1 MNLEE
6 LRNDIIIKQKKG
18 MPFILTSVVIWL
30 LITIVAALD
39 IGVELK
45 NIFVF
50 CCSTPML
57 PLSWLIGKKIGVD
70 IFSKDNELGNLGFL
84 FTMNQIL
91 YLLIVM
97 WVFNAVPE
105 KMIMVYAM
113 VFGAHLLPYSWLY
126 QSKAYRV
133 FAMIIPILSLVL
145 GNLFSGWVVAG
156 TIAIVEMVFV
166 IILRNEVKK
175 FII

>member
-1 MNLEE
+1 MSLDE

-18 MPFILTSVVIWL
+18 LPFILTSVVIWL
-30 LITIVAALD
+30 LITVVAALD
-39 IGVELK
+39 INIAMK
-45 NIFVF
+45 NILVF
-50 CCSTPML
+50 CCSMPML

-91 YLLIVM
+91 YLLIVI
-97 WVFNAVPE
+97 WVFNAVPD

-126 QSKAYRV
+126 KSKAYRV
-133 FAMIIPILSLVL
+133 FAIIIPVLSLVL
-145 GNLFSGWVVAG
+145 GNLFGGFVVAG
-156 TIAIVEMVFV
+156 TAAAVEIAFVF
-166 IILRNEVKK
+166 ILRNELNA
-175 FII
+175 I

>member
-1 MNLEE
+1 MSLDE

-18 MPFILTSVVIWL
+18 LPFIITSVVIWL
-30 LITIVAALD
+30 FITVVAALD
-39 IGVELK
+39 INIAMK
-45 NIFVF
+45 NILVF

-91 YLLIVM
+91 YLLIVI
-97 WVFNAVPE
+97 WVFNAVPD

-126 QSKAYRV
+126 KSKVYRV
-133 FAMIIPILSLVL
+133 FAIIIPVLSLVL
-145 GNLFSGWVVAG
+145 GNLFGGFVVAG
-156 TIAIVEMVFV
+156 TAAAAEIAFV
-166 IILRNEVKK
+166 IILRNELNS
-175 FII
+175 I

>member
-1 MNLEE
+1 MSLDE

-18 MPFILTSVVIWL
+18 LPFILTSVVIWL
-30 LITIVAALD
+30 LITVVAALD
-39 IGVELK
+39 INIAMK
-45 NIFVF
+45 NILVF
-50 CCSTPML
+50 CCSMPML

-91 YLLIVM
+91 YLLIVI
-97 WVFNAVPE
+97 WVFNAVPD

-126 QSKAYRV
+126 KSKAYRV
-133 FAMIIPILSLVL
+133 FAIIIPVLSLVL
-145 GNLFSGWVVAG
+145 GNLFGGFVVAG
-156 TIAIVEMVFV
+156 TAVAVEIAFVF
-166 IILRNEVKK
+166 ILRNELNG
-175 FII
+175 I